1 MVTPTPTAFNAI
13 CLFAGAGGDTLG
25 LTAAGYKVVAYSE
38 NNAEAI
44 ATHTARFPESVLL
57 RDPVT
62 NSTDIR
68 KIPDATFAAYRGS
81 VELIMAGFPC
91 QAFSHAGKK
100 RHDDPRS
107 ELVREFVRATDQI
120 KPRWIIGENVRGLL
134 SRKGHD
140 PHLPPTAPLRPVID
154 IIRDIFFKIGYT
166 ITYNIVDAINVGVP
180 QKRKRLLIVGF
191 RTPNLVPGREWYP
204 HVPWER
210 VITPPDAAHMPTI
223 RSFLEPH
230 LDGATPYTSPAIAP
244 SPHFWITTTETEP
257 TGTPH
262 PNLLRL
268 ANGIRNRSTAERAAA
283 PTLPLQIVEPDGLLS
298 FGTRKGSYHG
308 EIVDPDAPA
317 KTIICTYGLCPRLFV
332 GLHNPTTGQ
341 YWVRC
346 LSTRELAQIQGFP
359 ADYPWVGSTKAVI
372 TQIGNAVPP
381 PLATAIARLLPRTTC
396 RHTPQSV
403 VSAPAPPLG
412 STAAAT
418 DAEGE
423 EDDSDE

>member
-1 MVTPTPTAFNAI
+1 MPAASPNAI
-13 CLFAGAGGDTLG
+13 CLFAGAGGDSLG
-25 LTAAGYKVVAYSE
+25 LTTAGYNVVAYSE
-38 NNAEAI
+38 NNTDAI
-44 ATHTARFPESVLL
+44 ATHTSRFPDSVLL
-57 RDPVT
+57 RDPTT

-68 KIPDATFAAYRGS
+68 KIPDATFAAYRGT

-91 QAFSHAGKK
+91 QGFSHAGKK
-100 RHDDPRS
+100 KSDDPRN
-107 ELVREFVRATDQI
+107 ELVHEFARAAHQVQ
-120 KPRWIIGENVRGLL
+120 PRWIIGENVRGLL
-134 SRKGHD
+134 SRKAKD
-140 PHLPPTAPLRPVID
+140 PHQPATAPLRPVID

-166 ITYNIVDAINVGVP
+166 ITYSIVDAVNVGVP

-191 RTPNLVPGREWYP
+191 RTPRVEPGMAWFP

-210 VITPPDAAHMPTI
+210 VTTPPTPAATPTI
-223 RSFLEPH
+223 RDFLESH
-230 LDGATPYTSPAIAP
+230 LEGATPYTSPATAP
-244 SPHFWITTTETEP
+244 SPHFWIVTTETAP

-268 ANGIRNRSTAERAAA
+268 ANGIRNRSSAERAAA
-283 PTLPLQIVEPDGLLS
+283 PLPLQIIEPEGLLS

-341 YWVRC
+341 YWIRC

-359 ADYPWVGSTKAVI
+359 ADYPWAGSTKAVI

-381 PLATAIARLLPRTTC
+381 PLATAMGRLLRHTTC
-396 RHTPQSV
+396 RRTPQSHDPV
-403 VSAPAPPLG
+403 PAPPV
-412 STAAAT
+412 AAGV
-418 DAEGE
+418 DSD
-423 EDDSDE
+423 DDSDA